1 MSSSNGDGPEP
12 EQSAEQ
18 QAEQAG
24 ARACVELS
32 KTASGKMV
40 WKVRAYS
47 DDTAEGLIA
56 AKDVVVKVNGELAER
71 YPG

>member
-1 MSSSNGDGPEP
+1 MSSSNGDGPTADDP
-12 EQSAEQ
+12 TTDS
-18 QAEQAG
+18 G
-24 ARACVELS
+24 GGRPCVELA

-56 AKDVVVKVNGELAER
+56 AKDVVVKINGELAER